1 MTNGKQ
7 STTRGGARRRAYA
20 AGLVLGLVLGLIGA
34 VILDLS
40 WPVSFGL
47 VILVSVG
54 FFVVAERNRGGD
66 ADRTS

>member
-7 STTRGGARRRAYA
+7 STTRGGARRGAYA
-20 AGLVLGLVLGLIGA
+20 AGLVLGLILGLIGA

-40 WPVSFGL
+40 WPVYFGL

-54 FFVVAERNRGGD
+54 FIVVAGRNRGGET
-66 ADRTS
+66 DRAS